1 MNPTPSQ
8 LEVSTESASVS
19 VTAVMAHV
27 SDSDASVL
35 AGGDCFNSQEHLVL
49 AAEEEELLQ
58 VKKKQLLDE
67 LESALV
73 TPKDTVKLPLPPI
86 AMPNPVPVRPSL
98 GLGIEVIDETAL
110 LETVPRKITTAASK
124 NARRRA
130 PGKGGEGGPVKKQI
144 RHHKKTVT
152 AEEIPVLRNSE
163 AKGGK
168 YTRKDMMA
176 LRFVNV
182 AGQRRFWKTIYANL
196 ESGVA
201 QEYDTLAVN
210 VHHLPCLP
218 NKKPIL
224 GKDFLLRTPAFL
236 IRCFS
241 FLLFDFWVLQYLCI
255 KLSFD

>member
-1 MNPTPSQ
+1 
-8 LEVSTESASVS
+8 
-19 VTAVMAHV
+19 MAHV

-35 AGGDCFNSQEHLVL
+35 AGDCFTNSQEHLVL
-49 AAEEEELLQ
+49 AAAAAEEELLQ

-110 LETVPRKITTAASK
+110 LETIPRKITTAASK

-168 YTRKDMMA
+168 YSRKDMMA

-224 GKDFLLRTPAFL
+224 GVGAANGRWRYVKVF
-236 IRCFS
+236 
-241 FLLFDFWVLQYLCI
+241 V
-255 KLSFD
+255 